1 VHRDQD
7 GEGKV
12 FEYRMIIRT
21 RDRNAAER
29 LSQHLCTLPGIIE
42 FCITPTGD

>member
-1 VHRDQD
+1 LKLSADELLPIVAAASSLPLVHRDQD
-7 GEGKV
+7 GEKV

-29 LSQHLCTLPGIIE
+29 LS
-42 FCITPTGD
+42 